1 MENAMSDD
9 AIMREMAHM
18 NQVIS
23 RRARRREGALGAP
36 FVLAILASH
45 EEAMTEGFASQH
57 LTQVELADI
66 VGIRPQSLGALLV
79 RLEADGCIQRV
90 ACEEDRRAHRVI
102 LTDRGRDRAQEVR
115 ASQRAFAAETLEVL
129 TAEEKHQLG
138 AIVTKLNKWLA

>member
-9 AIMREMAHM
+9 AIMREIAHM

-23 RRARRREGALGAP
+23 RRARRREGAVGAP
-36 FVLAILASH
+36 YVLAILASH
-45 EEAMTEGFASQH
+45 EEAIAEGFTSQN

-79 RLEADGCIQRV
+79 QLEADGCIKRV

-102 LTDRGRDRAQEVR
+102 LTDRGRNRAEKVR
-115 ASQRAFAAETLEVL
+115 ASQRVFATETLEVL
-129 TAEEKHQLG
+129 TPEEKHQLG
-138 AIVTKLNKWLA
+138 AIVTKLNKWLS